1 MAQLFLLFASLD
13 AVSSLA
19 VSSQTTPAPPG
30 LITRWQIIVIVA
42 DTVCNGKCIVYQV
55 KKSEF
60 QTQLGYCV
68 VFLGKSASLHS
79 GVEMGT
85 DELSGKHDETLLG
98 GGEGGF
104 GLGLGFGEG
113 GSLEMDWHP
122 IQGGSSTPPS
132 ILVASCY

>member
-1 MAQLFLLFASLD
+1 MAQLFLLFVSLD

-85 DELSGKHDETLLG
+85 DELSGKPDEMLLW
-98 GGEGGF
+98 GEG
-104 GLGLGFGEG
+104 GLGLGLGGGYLKLTGIPFREG
-113 GSLEMDWHP
+113 VVLLL
-122 IQGGSSTPPS
+122 PS
-132 ILVASCY
+132 

>member
-85 DELSGKHDETLLG
+85 DELSGKPDEMLLW
-98 GGEGGF
+98 GEG
-104 GLGLGFGEG
+104 GLGLGLG
-113 GSLEMDWHP
+113 GQLEMDWHP

>member
-1 MAQLFLLFASLD
+1 MAQLFLLFVSLD

-19 VSSQTTPAPPG
+19 VSSQTTPAPPR

-42 DTVCNGKCIVYQV
+42 DTVCNGKCIVYHV

-60 QTQLGYCV
+60 QTQLGHCV
-68 VFLGKSASLHS
+68 VFLGNSASLHS

-85 DELSGKHDETLLG
+85 DELSGKPDEMLLW
-98 GGEGGF
+98 GEG
-104 GLGLGFGEG
+104 GLGLGLG
-113 GSLEMDWHP
+113 GGVLEMDGHP

>member
-19 VSSQTTPAPPG
+19 VSSQTTPAPPR

-42 DTVCNGKCIVYQV
+42 DTVCNGRCIVYHV

-60 QTQLGYCV
+60 QTQLGHCV
-68 VFLGKSASLHS
+68 VFLGNSASLHS

-85 DELSGKHDETLLG
+85 DELSGKPDEMLLW
-98 GGEGGF
+98 GEG
-104 GLGLGFGEG
+104 GLGLGLG
-113 GSLEMDWHP
+113 GQLEMDWHP

>member
-19 VSSQTTPAPPG
+19 VSSQTTPAPPR

-60 QTQLGYCV
+60 QTQLGHCV
-68 VFLGKSASLHS
+68 VFLGNSASLHS

-85 DELSGKHDETLLG
+85 DELSGKGGRGVWVRVG
-98 GGEGGF
+98 GGGYFKWTGIPFREGVV
-104 GLGLGFGEG
+104 LL
-113 GSLEMDWHP
+113 L
-122 IQGGSSTPPS
+122 PS
-132 ILVASCY
+132 

>member
-19 VSSQTTPAPPG
+19 VSSQTTPAPPR

-60 QTQLGYCV
+60 QTQLGHCV
-68 VFLGKSASLHS
+68 VFLGNSASLHS

-85 DELSGKHDETLLG
+85 DELSGKPDEMLLCG
-98 GGEGGF
+98 GGGRGV
-104 GLGLGFGEG
+104 LGLGFWG
-113 GSLEMDWHP
+113 GV
-122 IQGGSSTPPS
+122 T
-132 ILVASCY
+132 

>member
-30 LITRWQIIVIVA
+30 LITRWQIIVIVP
-42 DTVCNGKCIVYQV
+42 DTVCNGKCIFYQV

-60 QTQLGYCV
+60 QTQLGHCV
-68 VFLGKSASLHS
+68 VFLGNSASLHS

-85 DELSGKHDETLLG
+85 DELSGKPDEMLLG
-98 GGEGGF
+98 GGGG
-104 GLGLGFGEG
+104 G
-113 GSLEMDWHP
+113 G
-122 IQGGSSTPPS
+122 GGGVGVWVWVP
-132 ILVASCY
+132 

>member
-1 MAQLFLLFASLD
+1 MAQLFLLFAFLD

-19 VSSQTTPAPPG
+19 VSSQTTPAPPR

-60 QTQLGYCV
+60 QTQLGHCV
-68 VFLGKSASLHS
+68 VFLGNSASLHS

-85 DELSGKHDETLLG
+85 DELSGKPDEMLLW
-98 GGEGGF
+98 GEG
-104 GLGLGFGEG
+104 GLGLGLG
-113 GSLEMDWHP
+113 GVLEMDWHP

>member
-1 MAQLFLLFASLD
+1 MAQLFLLFVSLD

-19 VSSQTTPAPPG
+19 VSSQTTPAPPR

-42 DTVCNGKCIVYQV
+42 DTVCNGKCIVYHV

-60 QTQLGYCV
+60 QTQLGHCV
-68 VFLGKSASLHS
+68 VFLGNSASLHS

-85 DELSGKHDETLLG
+85 DELSGKPDEMLLW
-98 GGEGGF
+98 GEG
-104 GLGLGFGEG
+104 GLGLGLG
-113 GSLEMDWHP
+113 GGVLEIDWHP

>member
-19 VSSQTTPAPPG
+19 VSFQTTPAPPR

-42 DTVCNGKCIVYQV
+42 DTVCNGKCIVYHV

-60 QTQLGYCV
+60 QTQLGHCV
-68 VFLGKSASLHS
+68 VFLGNSASLHS

-85 DELSGKHDETLLG
+85 DELSGKPDEMLLWR
-98 GGEGGF
+98 EG
-104 GLGLGFGEG
+104 GLGLGLG
-113 GSLEMDWHP
+113 GGVLEMDGHP

-132 ILVASCY
+132 ILVASCF

>member
-19 VSSQTTPAPPG
+19 VSSQTTPAPPR
-30 LITRWQIIVIVA
+30 LITRWQIVIVA

-60 QTQLGYCV
+60 QTQLGHCV
-68 VFLGKSASLHS
+68 VFLGNSASLHS

-85 DELSGKHDETLLG
+85 DELSGKPDEMLLCG
-98 GGEGGF
+98 GGGG
-104 GLGLGFGEG
+104 GRGVLGLGFWGGYLKWTGIPFREG
-113 GSLEMDWHP
+113 VVLLL
-122 IQGGSSTPPS
+122 PS
-132 ILVASCY
+132 